1 MNDNKLGFITSSF
14 LYCLSEMSQKIKE
27 KIEQELDSDQIE
39 IINRAYKIASSV
51 NGSSGTILAN
61 KITECS
67 SVFNIL
73 NGNNQ
78 NKVYDPKPLD
88 EEPNYPCD
96 KNDIDPNEQ
105 LSRTINKLEKLL
117 CSNKPLDQNTLDN
130 MLWLC
135 SSELTCLAPDTE
147 SNSLKDISLYD
158 LMKMT
163 CAFSLC
169 MFTCNEKKDNSISD
183 DNKAFLIYSIDISG
197 IQSFI
202 YRINSKGAL
211 KGLRA
216 RSFYLEILFEYVIDY
231 IIEKLELCRC
241 NVLYVGGGHTYLILP
256 NTAET
261 LDTISNAVTKLNDDL
276 MTFFDNSLYAVSGYS
291 QCSANDLRNIPN
303 GAYSDIFAR
312 LSEMLSSR
320 KMSKYNCNDIRK
332 LNSNKKKDHSRECII
347 CKQLTDVNNKGV
359 CNLCSSLE
367 ALSESIKSREEVF
380 AVVDADM
387 EATGLDLPFE
397 KKLISVT
404 KQQAV
409 SLKKNGQSYFI
420 YSKNQT
426 YTEDSFGTNLLVGD
440 YVSSNIFSKI
450 VDSAKGIKR
459 LAVIRADVDNLGQS
473 FVNGFKQ
480 TGNGEY
486 ETIIRT
492 SIFSR
497 KLSEF
502 FKFHINHILYNPE
515 FSIVDDEQKAPRN
528 AAIVYSGGDDLFVVG
543 SWDDIIGFSVD
554 LNNSLSRFVQ
564 GTITLSAGIGI
575 YPDKYPLASM
585 AEQTGELESVSKGN
599 DGKNAVTLFDD
610 SGTYHWNE
618 FVECVIS
625 EKMNALREFIDC
637 HDSKGKS
644 MLYNMLELIKQKND
658 GERLNIARFAYLLA
672 RNRPTYDDDKLKKHM
687 ELEHK
692 LYNWIQ
698 NDKDRRELITAIYIY
713 VYVNRGND
721 NNEN

>member
-1 MNDNKLGFITSSF
+1 MNDNKMGFITCSF
-14 LYCLSEMSQKIKE
+14 LYCLSKMSPKINEMIKRESDSDKIK
-27 KIEQELDSDQIE
+27 
-39 IINRAYKIASSV
+39 IIDRAYKIASSV
-51 NGSSGTILAN
+51 NGNSATTLAN
-61 KITECS
+61 KVTECS

-78 NKVYDPKPLD
+78 NKVYNPKSLD

-96 KNDIDPNEQ
+96 KTNIDPNEQ
-105 LSRTINKLEKLL
+105 LSGTINKLEKVL
-117 CSNKPLDQNTLDN
+117 CSDKPLDQNTLDN

-169 MFTCNEKKDNSISD
+169 IQSYYSSSKNISD
-183 DNKAFLIYSIDISG
+183 DDKSFLIYSIDISG
-197 IQSFI
+197 IQNFI
-202 YRINSKGAL
+202 YSIRSKGAL

-216 RSFYLEILFEYVIDY
+216 RSFYLEILFEFIIDS
-231 IIEKLELCRC
+231 IITKLELCRC

-256 NTAET
+256 NTENT
-261 LDTISNAVTKLNDDL
+261 LAVVSDLLTQLNDEL
-276 MTFFDNSLYAVSGYS
+276 ISFYDNSLYAVSGYS
-291 QCSANDLRNIPN
+291 RCSADELMNCPD
-303 GAYSDIFAR
+303 GSYKEIFAR
-312 LSEMLSSR
+312 LSEMISSR
-320 KMSKYNCNDIRK
+320 KMSKYNCSDIKK
-332 LNSNKKKDHSRECII
+332 LNSNKKNDHSRECVI
-347 CKQLTDVNNKGV
+347 CKRLTAVNNQGV
-359 CNLCSSLE
+359 CGLCSSLE
-367 ALSESIKSREEVF
+367 KLSDSIISRETHF
-380 AVVDADM
+380 AVVDKNC
-387 EATGLDLPFE
+387 EISGLELPFS
-397 KKLISVT
+397 KKLIAVS

-409 SLKKNGQSYFI
+409 SLKESGQAYFI
-420 YSKNQT
+420 YSKNQP
-426 YTEDSFGTNLLVGD
+426 YNEDLVGINLLVGD
-440 YVSSNIFSKI
+440 YVSNNSFSNI
-450 VDSAKGIKR
+450 VDSSEGIKR

-480 TGNGEY
+480 TGNGKY
-486 ETIIRT
+486 ETITRT

-502 FKFHINHILYNPE
+502 FKFHINYLLNNPE
-515 FSIVDDEQKAPRN
+515 FSIADDKQKSPRN
-528 AAIVYSGGDDLFVVG
+528 ATIVYSGGDDLFVVG

-575 YPDKYPLASM
+575 FPDKYPLTSM
-585 AEQTGELESVSKGN
+585 AEQTGDLESISKGYE
-599 DGKNAVTLFDD
+599 DKNAVTLFDK

-618 FVECVIS
+618 FVEHVIS

-644 MLYNMLELIKQKND
+644 MLYNMLELIRQKND
-658 GERLNIARFAYLLA
+658 GDRLNIARMAYLLA